1 MKIEADFEENWMLPA
16 MYTCD
21 GDGIFPR
28 LSLLD
33 IPVTTKSLALI
44 VDDPDAPAGTWTHL
58 LLVNIPVDGQIR
70 MTLSQDI
77 FEHALFGQN
86 SRWELARWAPCPPS
100 GVHRYVFKVYA
111 LDEYLDLSSGF
122 SKERLLE
129 MMWGKILAQAQIT
142 WLYQR
147 K

>member
-1 MKIEADFEENWMLPA
+1 MLPA

-58 LLVNIPVDGQIR
+58 LLVNISVDGQIR
-70 MTLSQDI
+70 MTISQDI
-77 FEHALFGQN
+77 FEYALFGQN
-86 SRWELARWAPCPPS
+86 SR
-100 GVHRYVFKVYA
+100 
-111 LDEYLDLSSGF
+111 
-122 SKERLLE
+122 
-129 MMWGKILAQAQIT
+129 
-142 WLYQR
+142 
-147 K
+147 